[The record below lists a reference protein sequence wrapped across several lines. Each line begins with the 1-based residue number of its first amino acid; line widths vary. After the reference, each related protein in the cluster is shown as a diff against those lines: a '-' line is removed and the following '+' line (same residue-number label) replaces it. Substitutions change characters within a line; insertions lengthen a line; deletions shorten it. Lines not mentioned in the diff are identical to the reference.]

1 MTYLSVTLQRLEEN
15 RGQTRRFIAYLEL
28 LARHE
33 ARERGTRPEDE
44 GARLLAAEPERGD
57 GEPLGS
63 IGWHLLHVAVFEEGC
78 LCAPPRPE
86 LWRRFGHGESPFA
99 PGLPLTEIERELAD
113 GRARLL
119 DLAGRCHDGML
130 DTLPPDLEAGGMT
143 YRDLLEAAAWHE
155 PHHLVLCNENLQNQF
170 MEISRPERR

>member
-15 RGQTRRFIAYLEL
+15 RAQTRRFLSYLKL

-44 GARLLAAEPERGD
+44 EARLLAADPARSD
-57 GEPLGS
+57 GRPLGS

-78 LCAPPRPE
+78 LSAPPRPE
-86 LWRRFGHGESPFA
+86 LWRRFGHGEPPFV
-99 PGLPLTEIERELAD
+99 PDLPLAGIERELAD

-119 DLAGRCHDGML
+119 RLAGQCHDGML
-130 DTLPPDLEAGGMT
+130 DTVPPDLDAGGMS

-155 PHHLVLCNENLQNQF
+155 PHHLVLCNENLRQQF
-170 MEISRPERR
+170 VE